1 MRHCFVITKNYR
13 NNDILLFCLSEIYK
27 TQLDPTISFL
37 HEPGLSR
44 YSLSLDIAEVFKP
57 IIADRLIFSLL
68 NRNQIQ
74 DKHFTQGLEYLH
86 LYENGSKIILSEYD
100 KRLKQTINHK
110 ESNKEVSYR
119 YLIRLECYKLI
130 KHFYGEKE
138 YNPFVIWW

>member
-1 MRHCFVITKNYR
+1 MVNTLISFLNSLVYTTV
-13 NNDILLFCLSEIYK
+13 LSEIYK

-37 HEPGLSR
+37 HEPGVSR
-44 YSLSLDIAEVFKP
+44 FSLSLDIAEVFKP

-86 LYENGSKIILSEYD
+86 LDENGSKIILSEYD

-110 ESNKEVSYR
+110 ELNKEVSYR
-119 YLIRLECYKLI
+119 YLIRLGLKRTPSVVSDTRGQL
-130 KHFYGEKE
+130 
-138 YNPFVIWW
+138 

>member
-13 NNDILLFCLSEIYK
+13 NNDILLLCLSEIYK

-37 HEPGLSR
+37 HEPGVSR

-86 LYENGSKIILSEYD
+86 LDENGSKIILSEYD

-110 ESNKEVSYR
+110 ELNKEVSYR
-119 YLIRLECYKLI
+119 YLIRLECYKMI
-130 KHFYGEKE
+130 KHLYDEKK
-138 YNPFVIWW
+138 YDAFVMWW